1 MSKSIVIVGA
11 GFGGLTAAALL
22 SQKGHKVTLLE
33 QGAWVGG
40 KSRRFQMAGQT
51 IDSGPSLVTFPQVW
65 QKLLDKYESLGG
77 SVENQ
82 PKFIR
87 LPEVG
92 RYFFRG
98 EEIDI
103 PIPTNHPWYRAWER
117 FVSEHAPLEGAIAEL
132 LTSHPLD
139 TKTLGAL
146 GKLLSVYGGRLNT
159 EKYLNSLSWMPEG
172 LRELIAIHTLNAG
185 VAPDQTLP
193 IFASVTAVMSEQG
206 ISVPAGGVN
215 QLPQFLAELAIKSGA
230 DIQLGVKALAIR
242 KGEVETEN
250 KTFKCDLVISAV
262 DNELTQKLLTGKTP
276 APAKSRSCSGVAIY
290 AVLKQPLPA
299 NTVTHSVV
307 MPDNPAD
314 LYSRLKKNQQPEQT
328 MAFVNYYNAGNIY
341 QNTKPTVA
349 VLLTAAADGEKAD
362 LNTPWVRKELER
374 ISKVIGLDVAID
386 SMFETYEIL
395 HPQYFAGIGG
405 PLGAIYGKKN
415 PLWQSGPFHSPSY
428 HSLTKPWLYRVGA
441 SVHPGGGMPAV
452 MGGAMNAIRAL
463 L

>member
-22 SQKGHKVTLLE
+22 AQKGHKVTVLE
-33 QGAWVGG
+33 QGVWVGG

-103 PIPTNHPWYRAWER
+103 PIPTNHLWYRAWER

-262 DNELTQKLLTGKTP
+262 DNELTQRLLTGKTP

-349 VLLTAAADGEKAD
+349 VLLTAEKVD

-386 SMFETYEIL
+386 SMFEAYEIL

>member
-1 MSKSIVIVGA
+1 MSKTIVIVGA

-22 SQKGHKVTLLE
+22 AQKGHKVTVLD
-33 QGAWVGG
+33 QGSWVGG
-40 KSRRFQMAGQT
+40 KSRRLQLAGQV

-65 QKLLDKYESLGG
+65 NQLLEKYTSLGG
-77 SVENQ
+77 KVENE
-82 PKFIR
+82 PKFLR

-98 EEIDI
+98 EQIDI

-117 FVSEHAPLEGAIAEL
+117 FVAEHAPLEAPIAEL

-139 TKTLGAL
+139 TKTLGAVS
-146 GKLLSVYGGRLNT
+146 KLLSVYKGKLNT
-159 EKYLNSLSWMPEG
+159 KKYLDSLKWMPEG

-193 IFASVTAVMSEQG
+193 IYASVTAVMSEQG
-206 ISVPAGGVN
+206 ISVPVGGVN
-215 QLPQFLAELAIKSGA
+215 QLPQFLAELAIKAGA
-230 DIQLGVKALAIR
+230 DIQLGSTVVSIKKGSVKTT
-242 KGEVETEN
+242 K
-250 KTFKCDLVISAV
+250 KTYECDVVISAV
-262 DNELTQKLLTGKTP
+262 DNEITQKLLTGKTSSP
-276 APAKSRSCSGVAIY
+276 ARSRSCSGVAIY
-290 AVLKQPLPA
+290 AVLNKPLPPS
-299 NTVTHSVV
+299 TVTHSVV

-314 LYSRLKKNQQPEQT
+314 LYSRLKTNQQPDQT
-328 MAFVNYYNAGNIY
+328 MAFVNYYTAGNIY

-349 VLLTAAADGEKAD
+349 VLLTAAADGQRAD
-362 LNTPWVRKELER
+362 LRTPWVSKELDR
-374 ISKVIGLDVAID
+374 ISKVIGLDVRID
-386 SMFETYEIL
+386 SLFESYEIL

-428 HSLTKPWLYRVGA
+428 QSPLRPWLYRVGA

>member
-22 SQKGHKVTLLE
+22 AQKGHKVTVLE

-65 QKLLDKYESLGG
+65 QQLLSKYESLGG
-77 SVENQ
+77 RVENP
-82 PKFIR
+82 PKFLR

-117 FVSEHAPLEGAIAEL
+117 FVAEHAPLEGAIAEL

-159 EKYLNSLSWMPEG
+159 EKYLKSLSWMPEG
-172 LRELIAIHTLNAG
+172 LKELIAIHTLNAG

-193 IFASVTAVMSEQG
+193 IFASVTAIMSEQG

-230 DIQLGVKALAIR
+230 DIQLGVKAVAIR
-242 KGEVETEN
+242 KGEVVTEN
-250 KTFKCDLVISAV
+250 KTYSCDLVISAL
-262 DNELTQKLLTGKTP
+262 DNELTQKLLTGKTQ

-314 LYSRLKKNQQPEQT
+314 LYSRLKKNQQPDQT
-328 MAFVNYYNAGNIY
+328 MAFVNYYTPGNIY

-362 LNTPWVRKELER
+362 LTTPWVRKELER
-374 ISKVIGLDVAID
+374 ISRVIGLDVAID
-386 SMFETYEIL
+386 SLFETYEVL

-428 HSLTKPWLYRVGA
+428 HSITKPWLFRVGA